1 MPTPAER
8 KALLFLSS
16 VMLLGT
22 GVRAHRAMR
31 DAASSDPAADAALE
45 RQIAAVDSVRGHPTE
60 RRRRSRKLRRAAA
73 RDTTRPAATP
83 VRIVDIDRAAA
94 EEIER
99 LPRIG
104 PVLAARIVA
113 DRDSLGPFGSLERL
127 QRVKGVGPALAK
139 TLGPHVTFS
148 LTPRPS
154 QADESDGRKRA
165 RPARARRAL

>member
-8 KALLFLSS
+8 KALLFLSG

-31 DAASSDPAADAALE
+31 DAAPSDPAADAALQ
-45 RQIAAVDSVRGHPTE
+45 RQIAAVDSVRNNPAE
-60 RRRRSRKLRRAAA
+60 RRRRGRKSRRAAA
-73 RDTTRPAATP
+73 RDTARPVAIPT
-83 VRIVDIDRAAA
+83 RIVDIDRAAA

-113 DRDSLGPFGSLERL
+113 DRDSLGPFGSLDEL

-139 TLGPHVTFS
+139 ALQPHVTFS
-148 LTPRPS
+148 LTSRPS
-154 QADESDGRKRA
+154 HADESDGRKRV
-165 RPARARRAL
+165 RPPRAGRAP